1 MVMKMYPLFRR
12 RFLAATLS
20 PLGNRRLGKKMN
32 HGDVE
37 VDGQGHI

>member
-1 MVMKMYPLFRR
+1 MNMKVYPLLRR

-20 PLGNRRLGKKMN
+20 PLSNRLGKKMN

-37 VDGQGHI
+37 EDGQGHI